1 MTVRQRVCEE
11 MTVNVRDDLT
21 IREAAALAGL
31 TPETLRVWVR
41 RGRVK
46 AHKAINGQWR
56 IPRSEIERALGY
68 EPQPEEPEAQRA

>member
-1 MTVRQRVCEE
+1 M
-11 MTVNVRDDLT
+11 NVREDLT

-41 RGRVK
+41 GGRVK

-56 IPRSEIERALGY
+56 IPRAEIERALGY
-68 EPQPEEPEAQRA
+68 ESEPQEPEARRA